1 MDPRPSATAEDGT
14 IELVPIPPEVWPTPA
29 TDAPAGL
36 EETVAAWLPDALA
49 PARLAFLVEAGGP
62 VVVVLVAMSL
72 VAATVVIAKLL
83 QFRAHQLAAEAPVLA
98 AAAALRRGDADG
110 ARARL
115 AASRHPAARL
125 VALAAACAETDRA
138 GLESELGRIGR
149 RQLAALRAHF
159 RILEVVA
166 SLAPLLGLFGT
177 VLGMIAAFR
186 ALEAAGGA
194 VDPAVLSGGIWQ
206 ALSTTAVGLA
216 VAMPTVAALAFLERR
231 VERVAETMDDVVVQ
245 LLAPLPATAAAA
257 SSGRLDHA
265 AG

>member
-36 EETVAAWLPDALA
+36 RETVAAWLPDALA
-49 PARLAFLVEAGGP
+49 PARIAFLVEAGGP
-62 VVVVLVAMSL
+62 VVVVLAAMSL

-83 QFRAHQLAAEAPVLA
+83 QF
-98 AAAALRRGDADG
+98 
-110 ARARL
+110 
-115 AASRHPAARL
+115 RL

-177 VLGMIAAFR
+177 VLGMIGAFR

-245 LLAPLPATAAAA
+245 VLAPLPATATAP
-257 SSGRLDHA
+257 SSARLDHA
-265 AG
+265 AD

>member
-1 MDPRPSATAEDGT
+1 
-14 IELVPIPPEVWPTPA
+14 
-29 TDAPAGL
+29 
-36 EETVAAWLPDALA
+36 
-49 PARLAFLVEAGGP
+49 
-62 VVVVLVAMSL
+62 
-72 VAATVVIAKLL
+72 
-83 QFRAHQLAAEAPVLA
+83 
-98 AAAALRRGDADG
+98 
-110 ARARL
+110 
-115 AASRHPAARL
+115 
-125 VALAAACAETDRA
+125 
-138 GLESELGRIGR
+138 
-149 RQLAALRAHF
+149 
-159 RILEVVA
+159 
-166 SLAPLLGLFGT
+166 

-245 LLAPLPATAAAA
+245 VLAPLPATAAAA